1 MFYMCVYVIL
11 CLFNVV
17 KNQHDLY
24 FIRHAIMP
32 HTYSSQNTQ
41 HLMKRIIDLSILFML
56 IDCGF

>member
-1 MFYMCVYVIL
+1 MCVYVIL